1 MPRNAFIP
9 PVTAPLI
16 IGVAVEVT
24 RAAAALTTEISCW
37 HVPRQRGTA
46 MNDATLDW
54 NQFFHQVAA
63 DATVTAATV
72 TLVFNHTLRVCLPV
86 PPAGRGAALTSVGD
100 LVALMVQMMK
110 ASGEFAPATAQNEL
124 IFYVAALARLKT
136 PAPQGRKRAL
146 VSEPAA
152 EPMQL
157 LTADEWKRE
166 KERQRKRQYYLDNS
180 ERIIDNVV
188 RYKQANP
195 DKVLEH
201 IRNYNNRHRKEI
213 NTKATQYYWNNK
225 ETINRKRREQYAA
238 KSKAPVPVET

>member
-16 IGVAVEVT
+16 IGVAFEVT
-24 RAAAALTTEISCW
+24 RAASATEMSCW

-54 NQFFHQVAA
+54 NQFFHQVAV
-63 DATVTAATV
+63 DTTVTAASV
-72 TLVFNHTLRVCLPV
+72 TLVFNYTLRVCLPI
-86 PPAGRGAALTSVGD
+86 PPAGRAAALTSVGD

-110 ASGEFAPATAQNEL
+110 ASGEFASATAHNEL

>member
-1 MPRNAFIP
+1 MPHNAFIP

-16 IGVAVEVT
+16 VGVAVEVT
-24 RAAAALTTEISCW
+24 RAAPAPTTEFSCW

-46 MNDATLDW
+46 MNDAQLDW

-63 DATVTAATV
+63 DTTVTAASV
-72 TLVFNHTLRVCLPV
+72 TLVFNHTLRVCLPI
-86 PPAGRGAALTSVGD
+86 PPAGRASALTSVGD

-124 IFYVAALARLKT
+124 IYYVAALARLKT

-146 VSEPAA
+146 VSKPAA

-157 LTADEWKRE
+157 LTAEKWKRE

-180 ERIIDNVV
+180 ERIINNAL

-201 IRNYNNRHRKEI
+201 SRTYNSRHRDELNI
-213 NTKATQYYWNNK
+213 KASEYYWNNK
-225 ETINRKRREQYAA
+225 EAINRKHREQYAA
-238 KSKAPVPVET
+238 KSKAPVPA